1 MNEVKDKLNVS
12 TKWFLLLLVLITFAA
27 CSNKKKV
34 VIKDNAGRILE
45 EYYTLK
51 DKPDEKTGIYT
62 SYYESGKIKELSNF
76 TNGKPEGKRT
86 LYFESGK
93 IMVVENYKNGNYEG
107 EYKSYFENGGLES
120 EGQFRDNARD
130 GIWKVYYE
138 TPKNAVKQEVT
149 FKDNLVN
156 GPAKEYHPNGTLIA
170 EGNKI
175 EIGDGVDVYDGKVQV
190 YDSLGTLVKVLVY
203 DKGRQI
209 SKEAIN

>member
-12 TKWFLLLLVLITFAA
+12 TKWFFRLLVLITFAA

-34 VIKDNAGRILE
+34 VIQDNAGRVLE

-51 DKPDEKTGIYT
+51 DKPDQKTGIYT

-76 TNGKPEGKRT
+76 TNGQPEGKRT

-93 IMVVENYKNGNYEG
+93 IMVVENYQNGKYEG

-120 EGQFRDNARD
+120 EGQFRDNVRD

-138 TPKNAVKQEVT
+138 TPKNVVKQEVT
-149 FKDNLVN
+149 FKNNLVN